1 MNLLHQ
7 LNKLSKKLLGIGIID
22 AWQQAPQTKAASQKA
37 TQLAQK
43 KHLREA
49 VTVAEKALVFWSRKP
64 SFWGRWICRLLLGD
78 LINQLNQ
85 QLQDWHKQVATVDKL
100 AANAKTLLKQD
111 TGDPWETQAL
121 ANAIAI
127 YQRHS
132 KIISDATMAEEINQY
147 QQELQKR
154 HQFQELVQQA
164 QTQAGNLFFQKAIA
178 TYQQAQQLY
187 STQAVTQAI
196 AAAKTQIPQEQA
208 YCSSL
213 QRSQQAAREGKLRGA
228 IATLESALV
237 KFPRNDG
244 RELLDKLRSLLKGRE
259 FFRQGLA
266 AEKVNDFP
274 QAICLYENAKSLLP
288 DDTNCRIRL
297 GLVTIKTQDWQTAL
311 SYLDNLPGEQAAYL
325 RGFAYAQ
332 LENLQLAYRE
342 WQGLSSAEISQ
353 QLEILKQ
360 LSQRQRLLS
369 LQNIE
374 QLVKTE
380 NWQQAKI
387 ASTEYIQKFGSHPL
401 VEENFKHHIQPRLE
415 AAVWQS
421 YDWQLISE
429 QAKQEWLA
437 QPDIVTLHNWAVANY
452 YYAQK
457 KTDKIPDLIISLS
470 TALAN
475 LHNDIILQD
484 VPWLGNQPVDFQLVC
499 NQVKH
504 RLESLIDIFKD
515 KNIEN
520 YFKYRDLWRLE
531 AAALD
536 LMGQP
541 AQRGVKINDIF
552 CTPGCYKHYLT
563 FAQPNHTRQI
573 NSSYKI
579 LHCLYTTWGLA
590 VAACIAGDSQ
600 RAIKLKPV
608 TNPSD
613 DLEIF
618 ANKFVAYH
626 EGCYYLQ
633 QQKWVEA
640 IKSLKPAKSEIQ
652 TNQEWRQ
659 EIDRLCSLQ
668 RQNISE
674 DKEHLAFAQAWYDI
688 LESYNARAYL
698 AEYKA
703 EEIREELA
711 NKQISRQQ
719 ALKKLEKIKLIDAEN
734 PIVLDLMERIETALA
749 GEVIE
754 GLLNKDQFQEA
765 VNYAQQTGKQKVKD
779 ILAEIFIDLL
789 IQGFKKKELG
799 FVEIYELACWA
810 YELSP
815 HNQNVQG
822 FYTIGQELND
832 IYNFIESDRYD
843 EAIYRAKY
851 SQYDAVTA
859 YVGDY
864 VMMILLEG
872 MRNKTFPV
880 HIVEQLGRWVYE
892 LCPDHPDYQ
901 EIYRRLKIL

>member
-7 LNKLSKKLLGIGIID
+7 LNQLSKKLLGIGIID

-49 VTVAEKALVFWSRKP
+49 VTVAEKTLSLWSRKP
-64 SFWGRWICRLLLGD
+64 SFCERWICRLLLGN
-78 LINQLNQ
+78 LINQLTG
-85 QLQDWHKQVATVDKL
+85 QLQDWRKQIATVDKL
-100 AANAKTLLKQD
+100 AANAKILLKQD
-111 TGDPWETQAL
+111 TGDPWETQGL
-121 ANAIAI
+121 TNVITI
-127 YQRHS
+127 YQRCS
-132 KIISDATMAEEINQY
+132 KIIYDAAMVEEINQC

-154 HQFQELVQQA
+154 QQFQELVQQA
-164 QTQAGNLFFQKAIA
+164 QSQAGNLFFQEAIA
-178 TYQQAQQLY
+178 SYQQAQQLY

-196 AAAKTQIPQEQA
+196 TAAKAQIPQEQA
-208 YCSSL
+208 YYSNL
-213 QRSQQAAREGKLRGA
+213 QRSQQAAKEGKLRGA
-228 IATLESALV
+228 IATLETALA
-237 KFPRNDG
+237 KFPRSDG
-244 RELLDKLRSLLKGRE
+244 RELLDKLRSLLQGRE

-266 AEKVNDFP
+266 AEKVNNFQ

-288 DDTNCRIRL
+288 DNTNCRIRL

-311 SYLDNLPGEQAAYL
+311 SYLQDLPGEQAAYL
-325 RGFAYAQ
+325 RGFAYAK

-342 WQGLSSAEISQ
+342 WQGLSSVEISQ

-380 NWQQAKI
+380 NWQQAKTS
-387 ASTEYIQKFGSHPL
+387 STEYIQKFGSHPL
-401 VEENFKHHIQPRLE
+401 VEENLKHHIQPRLE
-415 AAVWQS
+415 ATFWQS
-421 YDWQLISE
+421 HDWQLISE
-429 QAKQEWLA
+429 QAKQEWLTK
-437 QPDIVTLHNWAVANY
+437 PDIITLHNWAVANY

-457 KTDKIPDLIISLS
+457 ETNKIPDLIISLS

-475 LHNDIILQD
+475 IHNDISLQD
-484 VPWLGNQPVDFQLVC
+484 VPWLGNQPVDFKLVF

-504 RLESLIDIFKD
+504 RLESLIDTFKD
-515 KNIEN
+515 KNIEH
-520 YFKYRDLWRLE
+520 YLKYRDLWRLE

-541 AQRGVKINDIF
+541 AQGGSKIHEIF

-563 FAQPNHTRQI
+563 FAQPNHSRKIDYSQ
-573 NSSYKI
+573 KI

-600 RAIKLKPV
+600 RAIKLKPA
-608 TNPSD
+608 TNPSA

-618 ANKFVAYH
+618 ASKFVAYH

-633 QQKWVEA
+633 QQKWREA
-640 IKSLKPAKSEIQ
+640 IKPLKQAKSEIE

-674 DKEHLAFAQAWYDI
+674 DKEHLTFAQAWYDI
-688 LESYNARAYL
+688 LESRNSRTYL

-711 NKQISRQQ
+711 NHQISRQQ
-719 ALKKLEKIKLIDAEN
+719 ALKKLEKIKLIDDEN
-734 PIVLDLMERIETALA
+734 PIVLDLIERIEVTLA
-749 GEVIE
+749 GEVID
-754 GLLNKDQFQEA
+754 GLLNNNRFQEA

-779 ILAEIFIDLL
+779 ILADIFIDIL
-789 IQGFKKKELG
+789 IQGFKTRKLG
-799 FVEIYELACWA
+799 FTEIYELGGWA

-815 HNQNVQG
+815 QNQNVQG
-822 FYTIGQELND
+822 FYTISQELHN
-832 IYNFIESDRYD
+832 IYHFIKSDRYD
-843 EAIYRAKY
+843 EAVYRAKY
-851 SQYDAVTA
+851 SQYDAVSA

-864 VMMILLEG
+864 LMMILLNG
-872 MRNKTFPV
+872 MQNQSLPV
-880 HIVEQLGRWVYE
+880 HVADQLGHWVYE
-892 LCPDHPDYQ
+892 LCPDDPDYQ
-901 EIYRRLKIL
+901 EIYRRLNIL